1 MDNFA
6 PSIEDLIENF
16 AKLPGIGAKTAQRLA
31 FHVLNMEMEDVK
43 KFSDALIN
51 AKVNIKLCANCQN
64 LTTQDLC
71 EICQDKTRDES
82 IICVVSDPK
91 DIITFEKTR
100 EYRGLYHI
108 LHGTISPIANIGP
121 DDIKIKE
128 LLHRCADQE
137 ISEIIV
143 ATNPDTNGEA
153 TAMYIKRLLKPFE
166 IKVTRLAFGIPVGGS
181 LEYVDE
187 VTLMRAL
194 DGRREIQE

>member
-6 PSIEDLIENF
+6 PSIEDLIEQF
-16 AKLPGIGAKTAQRLA
+16 AKLPGIGAKTAQRLT
-31 FHVLNMEMEDVK
+31 FHVLNMEMDDVK

-51 AKVNIKLCANCQN
+51 AKEKIKLCKNCQN
-64 LTTQDLC
+64 LTSEEIC
-71 EICQDKTRDES
+71 EICRDKTRDES
-82 IICVVSDPK
+82 TICVVSDPK
-91 DIITFEKTR
+91 DIVTFEKTR
-100 EYRGLYHI
+100 EYKGLYHI

-128 LLHRCADQE
+128 LLHRCAEQE
-137 ISEIIV
+137 IKEIIV

-166 IKVTRLAFGIPVGGS
+166 IKVTRLAFGIPVGGN

-194 DGRREIQE
+194 DGRREI